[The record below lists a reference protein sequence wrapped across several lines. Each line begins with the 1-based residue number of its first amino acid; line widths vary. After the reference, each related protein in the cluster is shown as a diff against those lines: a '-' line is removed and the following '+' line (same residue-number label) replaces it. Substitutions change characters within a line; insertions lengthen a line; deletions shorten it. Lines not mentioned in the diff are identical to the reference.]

1 MHTAHPIEHALSI
14 IAAEAR
20 AGSTIGRG
28 ADLAERLRLT
38 GKYHGVWEGAKG
50 QHEAEY
56 KIEFAQLLRMR
67 ARRDELVRLPAL
79 NTRDDLRAEL
89 QNLQRGLDGFEA
101 WLKTLTEVKR
111 VAEAPNVVTT
121 VGANALLDSG
131 LAGSSY
137 TAAFYMGLIG
147 AVSYSG
153 VPVIADTM
161 ASHGSWTEAG
171 GTNAPTYTGPRKT
184 IAWAA
189 ASAKSKA
196 PSSAPVFAITG
207 SGTAKGVFLVGFA
220 SAVSTLDSTAGVL
233 YSAGL
238 FTGGDQVV
246 VNTNTLTVTYAA
258 TA

>member
-1 MHTAHPIEHALSI
+1 MNTATHPIEHAMST
-14 IAAEAR
+14 IAAASR
-20 AGSTIGRG
+20 AGAAIGSG
-28 ADLAERLRLT
+28 AELAERLGLT

-56 KIEFAQLLRMR
+56 KVEFGQLQRMR
-67 ARRDELVRLPAL
+67 ARRDEMLRNPAGHDPL
-79 NTRDDLRAEL
+79 ELSALLRH
-89 QNLQRGLDGFEA
+89 LDAFEGY
-101 WLKTLTEVKR
+101 LRTLTEVKHE
-111 VAEAPNVVTT
+111 ADAPNVVTT
-121 VGANALLDSG
+121 VGANALLDAG

-137 TAAFYMGLIG
+137 TAATYMGLIG
-147 AVSYSG
+147 AVGYTG

-184 IAWAA
+184 IAWSA

-207 SGTAKGVFLVGFA
+207 TGTAKGVFLVFG
-220 SAVSTLDSTAGVL
+220 SGAVTTLDSTAGIL

-238 FTGGDQVV
+238 FTGGDQAV
-246 VNTNTLTVTYAA
+246 VNTNTLTVTY
-258 TA
+258 TASA